1 MTAVPATGPAAHG
14 DFPAFAPKA
23 GSAIDPMP
31 LIPLS
36 RAECL
41 LLALSCIGRLP
52 QDAEGRSHGRDGSQA
67 TR

>member
-23 GSAIDPMP
+23 GRAGDPVP
-31 LIPLS
+31 WIPLS
-36 RAECL
+36 RAACL
-41 LLALSCIGRLP
+41 LLALRCVGRP
-52 QDAEGRSHGRDGSQA
+52 AKDAKRRSHGRDRLQA